1 MCVCV
6 CVSGV
11 FQVCGKPCSA
21 VGGKSREKEKMKER
35 YCSSREGW
43 KGGREGGMGGEEERR
58 KGEPEQE
65 LKKQKTKKYITINF
79 RFVSEKSAL

>member
-1 MCVCV
+1 
-6 CVSGV
+6 
-11 FQVCGKPCSA
+11 
-21 VGGKSREKEKMKER
+21 
-35 YCSSREGW
+35 
-43 KGGREGGMGGEEERR
+43 MGGEEERR